1 MTTTKGTLPVTV
13 NSVTLLGDIHSITT
27 YCVRDNG
34 FNGNIGNITLLTYGD
49 TLYRDSSYSNT
60 FYGLVS
66 NSVAQATSNPLQVVD
81 VLLNSAGWPQQFCPL
96 NSTWNE
102 NNSVDAIGITNVV
115 ETGTGTGILFFLKNH
130 RPGGVNNYIGAGV
143 AFVTMNNNLPSC
155 TRLAEYW
162 WDATTEPWYG
172 DVCCLKFGEYIYA
185 YGHGNTSAEYV
196 YVCRVLTS
204 SATTLSAYE
213 YWNGTSWQ
221 RGRLYNVSSKESVFW
236 QVQAGQIIWSTY
248 YNCLLFVYTDRF
260 LDNQVNA
267 RTATS
272 PIGPWSSAVTLYK
285 APAGT
290 PAGSLYGA
298 TPQPMYDSTGKTLV
312 CTYTKVSN
320 DLQAVQVTFT

>member
-1 MTTTKGTLPVTV
+1 M
-13 NSVTLLGDIHSITT
+13 
-27 YCVRDNG
+27 
-34 FNGNIGNITLLTYGD
+34 
-49 TLYRDSSYSNT
+49 
-60 FYGLVS
+60 
-66 NSVAQATSNPLQVVD
+66 
-81 VLLNSAGWPQQFCPL
+81 
-96 NSTWNE
+96 
-102 NNSVDAIGITNVV
+102 
-115 ETGTGTGILFFLKNH
+115 GILFFLKNH

-143 AFVTMNNNLPSC
+143 ALVTVNNNLPSC
-155 TRLAEYW
+155 MRLAEYW

-172 DVCCLKFGEYIYA
+172 DVCCLKFGQYIYA

-221 RGRLYNVSSKESVFW
+221 TGRLYNVSSKESVFW
-236 QVQAGQIIWSTY
+236 QVQGGQIIWSTY

-272 PIGPWSSAVTLYK
+272 PTGPWSSAVTLYK

-320 DLQAVQVTFT
+320 DLQAVRVTFT